1 MVTFPETSEIVILE
15 FILKTDDAWRTYQAN
30 KQYFKDVLATIVINC
45 VAMLCHILLNLSS
58 AVTFVHE
65 QN

>member
-15 FILKTDDAWRTYQAN
+15 FILKTDDAWRTCQAN

-45 VAMLCHILLNLSS
+45 VAMLCHVQLNLSS
-58 AVTFVHE
+58 AVTYGND